1 MSNFSPKL
9 EDATDEE
16 LMNMINELDF
26 RVVPLASDELTR
38 RTIKRL
44 RETIETFNKQSW
56 KQTQKMIQLTR
67 YIVGLTIVMIFGL
80 IVQIILTLLS
90 L

>member
-26 RVVPLASDELTR
+26 RVVPLSSDELTR

>member
-38 RTIKRL
+38 RTIRRL
-44 RETIETFNKQSW
+44 RETIETFNKQSS

-80 IVQIILTLLS
+80 VVQIILTLLS

>member
-9 EDATDEE
+9 ENATDEQ
-16 LMNMINELDF
+16 LYYWINEGSHD
-26 RVVPLASDELTR
+26 VVVLASDELTR
-38 RTIKRL
+38 RKIKQL
-44 RETIETFNKQSW
+44 REAIKVFNKQSS

-67 YIVGLTIVMIFGL
+67 YIVGLTIVMITGL
-80 IVQIILTLLS
+80 VVQIILS

>member
-9 EDATDEE
+9 ENATDEE
-16 LMNMINELDF
+16 LMNMINELDL

-38 RTIKRL
+38 RTIRRL
-44 RETIETFNKQSW
+44 REIIETFNKQSS

-80 IVQIILTLLS
+80 VVQVILS
-90 L
+90 LLD

>member
-80 IVQIILTLLS
+80 VVQIILTLLS

>member
-9 EDATDEE
+9 ENATDEE
-16 LMNMINELDF
+16 LMNMINELDLRF
-26 RVVPLASDELTR
+26 VPLASDELTR
-38 RTIKRL
+38 RTIRRL
-44 RETIETFNKQSW
+44 REIIETFNKQSS

-80 IVQIILTLLS
+80 VVQVILS
-90 L
+90 LLD